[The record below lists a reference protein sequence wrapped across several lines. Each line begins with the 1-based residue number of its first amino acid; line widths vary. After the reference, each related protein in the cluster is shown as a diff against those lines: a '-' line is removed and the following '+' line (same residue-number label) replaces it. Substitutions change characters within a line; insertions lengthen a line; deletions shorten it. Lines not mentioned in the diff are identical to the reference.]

1 MTRFYRLRPQITAA
15 CWLSFAGLLLACSTA
30 CSTVSPTATAS
41 SSPISTPA
49 LAPGPTPT
57 FQSDVPQLT
66 ESHLQLDYWLQ
77 KTAAAEQTLLSL
89 AEIKRFNQHLINI
102 LPDVVDVFAEP
113 DSYPAATVKKM
124 IVDLS
129 HASTNPRF
137 NQVGQ
142 PLTTQ
147 HWRHYEQGLALA
159 QLPTK
164 VAASFALVTSRGSLR
179 TFPTQDAV
187 FSSATDQQLDRFQ
200 ETAVFPGEALQVL
213 HYSQDRQWAFVRHYH
228 YNGWLATA
236 HFALAKKSVVQQF
249 VGATD
254 FILITGAKAS
264 TNVTPEMPQAS
275 AVQLEMGVKLPR
287 VRQHQPVLHGQNAA
301 FSYVVQ
307 LPIRNPDGMLQ
318 LVSALIA
325 RNQDVAEQYLPLT
338 KANILGQAFK
348 FLGERY
354 GWGHDLNARD
364 CSGFIGEVFRSF
376 GFMLPRN
383 TGSQG
388 HVEFGAVRPLA
399 GASLAEKKQS
409 LLQAQAGDLIFM
421 PGHVML
427 VLGQEQGETF
437 VIHDVAGL
445 HYFKDDGSYYDSRLN
460 GVSITPLSPLQ
471 RNPQQSYIDGIYL
484 LKSLSR
490 EFYAD

>member
-1 MTRFYRLRPQITAA
+1 LKTTRFFHLRPQLATI
-15 CWLSFAGLLLACSTA
+15 CWLSLVWLLLACSA
-30 CSTVSPTATAS
+30 LPVQQ
-41 SSPISTPA
+41 TP
-49 LAPGPTPT
+49 P
-57 FQSDVPQLT
+57 FQSDVPQLKAA
-66 ESHLQLDYWLQ
+66 HLQLDYWLH
-77 KTAAAEQTLLSL
+77 KTDGAEETLLSL
-89 AEIKRFNQHLINI
+89 AEIKRFNQHLINS
-102 LPDVVDVFAEP
+102 LPEVINVFAEP
-113 DSYPAATVKKM
+113 EFYPDGVVRKM

-137 NQVGQ
+137 NRAGVL
-142 PLTTQ
+142 LTEQ
-147 HWRHYEQGLALA
+147 HWQDFEKLMALA
-159 QLPTK
+159 QLPVQVT
-164 VAASFALVTSRGSLR
+164 ARFALVTSRGNLR
-179 TFPTQDAV
+179 TFPTNEPI
-187 FSSATDQQLDRFQ
+187 FNSATDQQLDRFQ

-213 HYSQDRQWAFVRHYH
+213 HLSFDQQWAFVRHYH
-228 YNGWLATA
+228 YQGWLEVK
-236 HFALAKKSVVQQF
+236 HFAVTEKSIAQQF
-249 VGATD
+249 VDASD
-254 FILITGAKAS
+254 FILVTGARAA
-264 TNVTPEMPQAS
+264 TNVTPEMPLAS

-287 VRQHQPVLHGQNAA
+287 VRQHQPVIHGQNAS

-307 LPIRNPDGMLQ
+307 LPIRQPDGSLQ

-325 RNQDVAEQYLPLT
+325 RNQDVAEHYLPLT

-376 GFMLPRN
+376 GFVLPRN
-383 TGSQG
+383 TGTQADAD
-388 HVEFGAVRPLA
+388 FGAVQ
-399 GASLAEKKQS
+399 SLADAALPEKQQS

-445 HYFKDDGSYYDSRLN
+445 HYFKADGSYYDSRLN

-471 RNPQQSYIDGIYL
+471 RNQHQSYIDGIYM

>member
-1 MTRFYRLRPQITAA
+1 MKTTQLYLFRPKFNAA
-15 CWLSFAGLLLACSTA
+15 CWLGLAWLLLAFGTA
-30 CSTVSPTATAS
+30 CSTVPL
-41 SSPISTPA
+41 PK
-49 LAPGPTPT
+49 TPT
-57 FQSDVPQLT
+57 QTSASTSSFQSDIPKLT
-66 ESHLQLDYWLQ
+66 ADHLHLDYWLQ
-77 KTAAAEQTLLSL
+77 KTANAEQTLLSL

-102 LPDVVDVFAEP
+102 LPEVIDVFAEP
-113 DSYPAATVKKM
+113 ESYLAAAVRKM

-137 NQVGQ
+137 NQAGEL
-142 PLTTQ
+142 LTTE
-147 HWRHYEQGLALA
+147 HWQQFEQRLALENLSA
-159 QLPTK
+159 Q
-164 VAASFALVTSRGSLR
+164 VGARFALVTSRGNLR

-228 YNGWLATA
+228 YHGWLATA
-236 HFALAKKSVVQQF
+236 HFALAEKSVVQQF
-249 VGATD
+249 VEAKD
-254 FILITGAKAS
+254 FVLITGARAA
-264 TNVTPEMPQAS
+264 TNVTPEMPLAS
-275 AVQLEMGVKLPR
+275 VVQLEMGVKLPR
-287 VRQHQPVLHGQNAA
+287 VRQHQMVIHGQNAS

-307 LPIRNPDGMLQ
+307 LPNRQPDGSLE

-325 RNQDVAEQYLPLT
+325 RNQDVAERYLPLT
-338 KANILGQAFK
+338 KANILAQAFK

-376 GFMLPRN
+376 GLVLPRN

-388 HVEFGAVRPLA
+388 LESFGAVRSLA
-399 GASLAEKKQS
+399 EASLAEKQQS
-409 LLQAQAGDLIFM
+409 LQLAQAGDLIFM

-427 VLGQEQGETF
+427 VLGQESGETF

-445 HYFKDDGSYYDSRLN
+445 HYFKADGSFYDSRLN

>member
-15 CWLSFAGLLLACSTA
+15 CWLSLGWLLLACTTA
-30 CSTVSPTATAS
+30 CSLVPQTPTASATS
-41 SSPISTPA
+41 A
-49 LAPGPTPT
+49 LGPSPTPT

-66 ESHLQLDYWLQ
+66 ADHLQLNYWLQ
-77 KTAAAEQTLLSL
+77 KTAAAEQPLLSL

-137 NQVGQ
+137 NQAGAL
-142 PLTTQ
+142 LTTQ
-147 HWRHYEQGLALA
+147 HWQYYEQGLALG
-159 QLPTK
+159 QLPSK
-164 VAASFALVTSRGSLR
+164 VAASFALVTSRGNLR

-187 FSSATDQQLDRFQ
+187 FSSETDQQLDRFQ

-236 HFALAKKSVVQQF
+236 HFALAEKSVVQQF
-249 VGATD
+249 VEATD
-254 FILITGAKAS
+254 FILITGARAA
-264 TNVTPEMPQAS
+264 TNVTSEMPLTS

-287 VRQHQPVLHGQNAA
+287 VRQHQSVIHGQNAA

-307 LPIRNPDGMLQ
+307 LPIRQPDGSLQ
-318 LVSALIA
+318 LESALIG
-325 RNQDVAEQYLPLT
+325 RNQDVAEHYLALT

-388 HVEFGAVRPLA
+388 LENFGAVRQLA
-399 GASLAEKKQS
+399 GTSLQEKQQS
-409 LLQAQAGDLIFM
+409 LLQAQAGDLIFI

-427 VLGQEQGETF
+427 VLGQDQGETF

-445 HYFKDDGSYYDSRLN
+445 HYFKTDGSYYDSRLN

-471 RNPQQSYIDGIYL
+471 RNPQQSYMDGIYL